1 MTWSAGTVTS
11 SAWPLKRVAAIT
23 RSPSPSPST
32 PSPIDST
39 SPATSYP
46 STHGTFGASGYIPI
60 RAIVSA
66 KLIPAARTAIRIS
79 PAPTVGSG
87 RSCTRS
93 TSGGPTLVSTTARM
107 APPYPGSA
115 GLEVH
120 RTARVKTVELED
132 LLEELVRHGSVG
144 RQRQHRLAAR
154 RLRSDGRRT
163 DVHSVG
169 AEDRPDPAD
178 HARLILVAEH
188 HEMIGEWHVE
198 ALAPNLHQMRKAPR
212 THGGS
217 RNIDRS
223 VPRLGRRGP
232 EVRGHHDVVAPEHRM
247 VSEGLRREDVERG
260 AGHLA
265 GVQSRL
271 DRLQVDQLAPR
282 AVDDAHAVLHA
293 RDRLVVDPVH
303 RVRGLRQ
310 VDRHDVG
317 LRVELIRGLCVL
329 DSELAKS
336 LRGDELVE
344 GDHVHLER
352 LGALRHQ
359 LADAPE
365 PDHAE
370 RLAVELVAGELR
382 PRPLPLREGGVGPRD
397 VAAERERERER
408 VLRGGDRVR
417 LRRVHD
423 HDATF
428 GRGVHVDVVDTR
440 PGAADHL
447 Q

>member
-32 PSPIDST
+32 PSPTDST

-93 TSGGPTLVSTTARM
+93 TSGGPTLASTTARL
-107 APPYPGSA
+107 APPYPGTA

-217 RNIDRS
+217 RNLDRS
-223 VPRLGRRGP
+223 VPRLEPHRDQLGELLGNRVLQLGQIEPSLLGKRGGIHEVHVLLGVAGEDPHQHREAEKSRVVLRDSAAELGRDPIDRRVAQSLRQAPQALAERDEGGQGLHLLGPHRGDVHRVRHNPAGERAPHLVGGDRPRAVLRLGRRGP
-232 EVRGHHDVVAPEHRM
+232 EVRGHHDVVAPEQRM
-247 VSEGLRREDVERG
+247 VR
-260 AGHLA
+260 
-265 GVQSRL
+265 
-271 DRLQVDQLAPR
+271 
-282 AVDDAHAVLHA
+282 
-293 RDRLVVDPVH
+293 
-303 RVRGLRQ
+303 
-310 VDRHDVG
+310 
-317 LRVELIRGLCVL
+317 
-329 DSELAKS
+329 
-336 LRGDELVE
+336 
-344 GDHVHLER
+344 
-352 LGALRHQ
+352 
-359 LADAPE
+359 
-365 PDHAE
+365 
-370 RLAVELVAGELR
+370 
-382 PRPLPLREGGVGPRD
+382 
-397 VAAERERERER
+397 
-408 VLRGGDRVR
+408 
-417 LRRVHD
+417 
-423 HDATF
+423 
-428 GRGVHVDVVDTR
+428 
-440 PGAADHL
+440 
-447 Q
+447 